1 MGADLLLHDLHPA
14 LHRLGADQLRAG
26 DPEGARGGRLRG
38 RGHADAGALLGATPA
53 DGPGARDRRAPRL
66 HRCLE
71 RVPLRAHLHR
81 GRPGPDRAGGDR
93 LLQRGE
99 PVRAALGPDHG
110 RERPRH
116 RAPDR
121 AGPRLPAADHRRVD
135 RGGGEGVIVAAGEAL
150 VDCFPRR
157 RGFVARSGGAP
168 YNWARGLA
176 RAGAEAGFSGVLGR
190 DAFGRRLRRGLAADG
205 VAFLGRFSDAP
216 TPIALVAG
224 GSFRFYHRGTA
235 LEEPVDLPPARAYLL
250 GSLALQLGRVVPP
263 ESGFLALD
271 PNVRP
276 GLTPPAFRE
285 AFARWAER
293 AHLVK
298 LSREDAR
305 WLGGDPYAYARA

>member
-1 MGADLLLHDLHPA
+1 
-14 LHRLGADQLRAG
+14 
-26 DPEGARGGRLRG
+26 
-38 RGHADAGALLGATPA
+38 
-53 DGPGARDRRAPRL
+53 
-66 HRCLE
+66 
-71 RVPLRAHLHR
+71 
-81 GRPGPDRAGGDR
+81 
-93 LLQRGE
+93 
-99 PVRAALGPDHG
+99 
-110 RERPRH
+110 
-116 RAPDR
+116 
-121 AGPRLPAADHRRVD
+121 
-135 RGGGEGVIVAAGEAL
+135 VIVAAGEAL

-176 RAGAEAGFSGVLGR
+176 RAGAGAGFSGVLGR

-305 WLGGDPYAYARA
+305 WLGGDPYAYARALARRGPAVVLTLGREGAVGFVAGRRLAVPAVPARERDPTGAGDAFFAALVARLDALAGLGEAAPEPDPLLEAMRFAARVAAATVARLGALPPVSRRLPRA